1 MKQLLKVKVGSHAFG
16 TNIETSDEDFLEV
29 HQCSNEETLGFN
41 YKDELQF
48 TKDHKSFELKK
59 FLWLLIKAN
68 PNCLEML
75 FSDESNI
82 IYKDPS
88 LNWLFENRDM
98 FITKECLKTFGNY
111 AISQIEK
118 ATALDKKA
126 NWEKNR
132 VTRKTPLDFC
142 YVLLEKENTI
152 SVTKWFAELQNHGY
166 VNATPDYIGLS
177 SVNNFPDIYS
187 MYLLKEN
194 GGIIGENSNDIQLR
208 NIPKDAKHLGYMR
221 FDRNAYSTSCK
232 DFREYTE
239 WLSKR
244 NTQRY
249 TWDQGK
255 ISYDLKNIMHCRR
268 LLNVALEIAEE
279 GTFTVLR
286 PEAKDL
292 IEIRR
297 GNVKIEDIMKGLE
310 DDKNKILEYFKTSKL
325 SEKVD
330 QKLIEDYLIKM
341 RNSYEK

>member
-1 MKQLLKVKVGSHAFG
+1 MKQLLKVRVGSHAFG

-98 FITKECLKTFGNY
+98 FITKECLRTFGNY

-126 NWEKNR
+126 NWEKEKT
-132 VTRKTPLDFC
+132 VRKFVIDFC
-142 YVLLEKENTI
+142 YVLIDKEK
-152 SVTKWFAELQNHGY
+152 SMPFSKWLDKIGY
-166 VNATPDYIGLS
+166 HSLDIGLS
-177 SVNNFPDIYS
+177 SLNNFPDIYS
-187 MYLLKEN
+187 MYYMFRK
-194 GGIIGENSNDIQLR
+194 GGVCTCNSNDVKLTSIDP
-208 NIPKDAKHLGYMR
+208 NAKHLGYMR
-221 FDRNAYSTSCK
+221 FDRNAYSTHCK
-232 DFREYTE
+232 DFREYTD

-249 TWDQGK
+249 TWNQDK